1 MIKIWCLNQAHLAKT
16 RTLSSY
22 TGLRLVLFTFYDSK
36 RATYAAVLTS
46 VTQSNF
52 CLLSR
57 RNQMT
62 FLLWPGD
69 FWFHFPIIVPDIVV
83 NSVSLKDRSYQFERL
98 QMLIL

>member
-1 MIKIWCLNQAHLAKT
+1 M
-16 RTLSSY
+16 LS
-22 TGLRLVLFTFYDSK
+22 
-36 RATYAAVLTS
+36 VLTS

-57 RNQMT
+57 RNRMT

-69 FWFHFPIIVPDIVV
+69 FWFHFPITVLDIVV

-98 QMLIL
+98 QMLML